1 MTNRGQRRPGTE
13 DVAPADAADA
23 ISLAEEAEAEA
34 AEAEA
39 VAAAARARA
48 RAIRL
53 RRQAQASKPEAPD
66 AAAAESEVTDAE
78 ATVAQQADAEPACGR
93 LLRPW
98 RWKAR
103 IPGWKAL
110 VASLAVI
117 CTIGL
122 FAAGGWMIWTH
133 RQQDAYHQR
142 EVQFAAAARQGVVTL
157 MSLDF
162 KHAKEDVQRIID
174 NTTGQFKQDF
184 QNSADA
190 FTKVAEDS
198 KVITEVTVNDSA
210 VESIT
215 GDSAVVLVSATSR
228 VTNAAGANQE
238 PRSWR
243 LSVTMQRDGGQLKM
257 SRVEFVP

>member
-1 MTNRGQRRPGTE
+1 MTNRGQRRPGTD

-23 ISLAEEAEAEA
+23 MALAEEAEAEA

-53 RRQAQASKPEAPD
+53 RRRAQAS
-66 AAAAESEVTDAE
+66 ESEAANAVTQVTDAE
-78 ATVAQQADAEPACGR
+78 AAVAEQAEVEPKRGR

-103 IPGWKAL
+103 VPGWKAL
-110 VASLAVI
+110 VASLAVVA
-117 CTIGL
+117 TIGL
-122 FAAGGWMIWTH
+122 LGAGGWMIWKH
-133 RQQDAYHQR
+133 RQDDVDHQR

-162 KHAKEDVQRIID
+162 NHVKEEVQRIID
-174 NTTGQFKQDF
+174 DTTGQFKQDF
-184 QNSADA
+184 QNSADD

-198 KVITEVTVNDSA
+198 KVNTEVTVNDTA
-210 VESIT
+210 VESMT
-215 GDSAVVLVSATSR
+215 NDSAVVLVSATSR
-228 VTNAAGANQE
+228 VTNAASANQE